1 MFLIIFYMSIEM
13 NHFRTKKFPV
23 LPGHRADE
31 EILEY
36 TEWGINFQN
45 VQSGLTHS
53 TKINCG
59 GRSMYL
65 D

>member
-1 MFLIIFYMSIEM
+1 MSLEL
-13 NHFRTKKFPV
+13 NHFHTKNFQFCQV
-23 LPGHRADE
+23 IEEE